1 MLWEPGGCVFTCF
14 AGLSYPSSFLESP
27 ASRSVTQ
34 LSIFL
39 CVEEGVHWVR
49 WCVCR
54 CYICVFAEVRER
66 RVGLAGTLPFLLD
79 CVCVPPH
86 THIPSNESIRQ
97 SLSGIPVLGFSCPG
111 FGPVVPP
118 RLTSGPHQHAFVCPY
133 RNRVTP
139 VLPSA
144 AVSVYVM
151 PH

>member
-1 MLWEPGGCVFTCF
+1 ML
-14 AGLSYPSSFLESP
+14 
-27 ASRSVTQ
+27 
-34 LSIFL
+34 
-39 CVEEGVHWVR
+39 H
-49 WCVCR
+49 
-54 CYICVFAEVRER
+54 CVFAEVTPEVRER